1 MKGNQAINGTFGRIW
16 LNGDLLA
23 NTKSFE
29 AKIKNEYEDI
39 FIPEQL
45 TPDYKLIGQE
55 ISGTMTL
62 TKIDSRILRLL
73 ANDLSKGITPDIK
86 LIGKVDDP
94 TVVGHERIE
103 ITGVIFDEFNLL
115 KFEGKKTIDEELP
128 FKANGFKVIDDIDPV

>member
-1 MKGNQAINGTFGRIW
+1 MKGNQSINGTFGRVW
-16 LNGDLLA
+16 LNEDLLA

-45 TPDYKLIGQE
+45 APDYKLLGQE

-62 TKIDSRILRLL
+62 TKIDSRMLRLL
-73 ANDLSKGITPDIK
+73 AKNLEKGITPDIK
-86 LIGKVDDP
+86 LIAKVDDP
-94 TVVGHERIE
+94 SVKGHERIE
-103 ITGVIFDEFNLL
+103 ISGVVFDEFTLM

-128 FKANGFKVIDDIDPV
+128 FKASRYRVIDDIDPV